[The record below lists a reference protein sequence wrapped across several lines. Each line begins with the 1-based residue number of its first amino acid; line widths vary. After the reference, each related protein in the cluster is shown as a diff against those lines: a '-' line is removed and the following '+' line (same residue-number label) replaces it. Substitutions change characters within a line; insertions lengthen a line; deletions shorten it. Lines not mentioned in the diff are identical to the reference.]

1 MSTKN
6 FIPLDEL
13 CSHYQVEMSFF
24 SDLHE
29 IGLIEVVTIKKTLYI
44 HQDKITDV
52 EKIVRLYHEL
62 EINMVGIDV
71 VLNLLEKLSSKET
84 EISSLK
90 NKLRFYEH

>member
-24 SDLHE
+24 SELHD
-29 IGLIEVVTIKKTLYI
+29 IGLIEIIIIKKTLYI

-52 EKIVRLYHEL
+52 EKIVRLHQEL
-62 EINMVGIDV
+62 EINMVGIDAIFHLLQK
-71 VLNLLEKLSSKET
+71 LNEKENEL
-84 EISSLK
+84 IQLK
-90 NKLRFYEH
+90 NKLHFYQH